1 MIKRVKT
8 QNNGNNNNKMPFLAK
23 MGITIFILITIG
35 LLIVSAV
42 RNKISTILAEENT
55 TENLILKD
63 FSFPQYTTTNANE
76 LNSMVL
82 GTGNFTLSDSN
93 GVPLMFTTTD
103 TEFLNGKRAFY
114 ISVSTTR
121 MTDTMYMLQ
130 IMFYSDQSLQTE
142 LFRMSYTTTGVA
154 PYILYRTGYSST
166 GYSQINN
173 ILRIQNG
180 GFRIS
185 GSHQYKPTTAT
196 IERTGNA
203 NVATDSRTY
212 FVLTKVMNMQ
222 DSWTS
227 TQDTY
232 NRGLSEGI
240 TQGKSD
246 GIREVVN
253 NPNRYNLYTYEQY
266 NENYQRGINET
277 NEGLSMNWF
286 TMIFSTIASV
296 LSLKMFGNVSLGM
309 IVLIPFSI
317 TFVWFIVK
325 SFRGGD

>member
-8 QNNGNNNNKMPFLAK
+8 QNNGNNNKMPFIAK
-23 MGITIFILITIG
+23 VGIILFILITLG
-35 LLIVSAV
+35 VLIVTAV
-42 RNKISTILAEENT
+42 RNKVSTILAEENT
-55 TENLILKD
+55 TQNLVLKD
-63 FSFPQYTTTNANE
+63 FSFPQYTSTNANE
-76 LNSMVL
+76 LTLMAY
-82 GTGNFTLSDSN
+82 GTGNFTLSDN
-93 GVPLMFTTTD
+93 NNVPLMFTTSD
-103 TEFLNGKRAFY
+103 TEFLNGARAFY
-114 ISVSTTR
+114 INVNVTR
-121 MTDTMYMLQ
+121 MTNTMYVIAIIL
-130 IMFYSDQSLQTE
+130 YSDQAMQTE
-142 LFRMSYTTTGVA
+142 LFRMNYTTMAQA
-154 PYILYRTGYSST
+154 PYMVYRTGYSST
-166 GYSQINN
+166 NYNQPNN
-173 ILRIQNG
+173 ILKLQNG

-185 GSHQYKPTTAT
+185 GSHQYKPTSESV
-196 IERTGNA
+196 ERTGNA
-203 NVATDSRTY
+203 NVSTDSRTY
-212 FVLTKVMNMQ
+212 FVLTKLMNMQ

-232 NRGLSEGI
+232 NRGLNEGLA
-240 TQGKSD
+240 QGKSD

-253 NPNRYNLYTYEQY
+253 DPNRYNLYTYDQY

-277 NEGLSMNWF
+277 SEGLSMNWF